1 LEAENLRVN
10 EVRIFQ
16 RSANIMIINPVESL
30 RGSIRGTGD
39 VISVNRPPI
48 VEVEEYYTG
57 QLLFED

>member
-1 LEAENLRVN
+1 
-10 EVRIFQ
+10 
-16 RSANIMIINPVESL
+16 MIINPIESL